1 MSLQYLKKEVRDEV
15 DLLHVDEHQVSYKL
29 ISTHWVSKFPT
40 RWYYH
45 LGMIKH
51 SQYTKS
57 NKFPISLQYL
67 NKEVR
72 NGVYFLH
79 AEKYHAVS
87 TSWNYL
93 FDGSGYSTKSRKF
106 TIYWEKRIA
115 VAFVFYCDEKHSDIL
130 WGFSYVY
137 CYVSPCTT
145 NRL

>member
-40 RWYYH
+40 RWYYY

-57 NKFPISLQYL
+57 NKFLISLQYL

-72 NGVYFLH
+72 NGV
-79 AEKYHAVS
+79 
-87 TSWNYL
+87 
-93 FDGSGYSTKSRKF
+93 
-106 TIYWEKRIA
+106 
-115 VAFVFYCDEKHSDIL
+115 
-130 WGFSYVY
+130 
-137 CYVSPCTT
+137 
-145 NRL
+145 